1 MRAAVALAANAAE
14 PDVSD
19 MVRRPE
25 ASDATA
31 DDLARRVELLEA
43 LVKDLVL
50 TGAVARTPPRA
61 REAGAALRGGEGRWL
76 VVRVAGR
83 RLGLPLE
90 AVREVVRSAALEP
103 VPGGARALE
112 GLLDLRGESVEVV
125 DLRIALGAAPLD
137 DDLDA
142 RLVVTRSAL
151 EVGQRSVAFKVDE
164 AAGLIRVTAAD
175 VERPPELSSAEYL
188 VGVVRPEV
196 EGEPP
201 LLLLDPGRLVTALV
215 ERDDVASDLSPGA
228 PDDQRGDACTS
239 PG

>member
-1 MRAAVALAANAAE
+1 MRAAVALAANTAE

-19 MVRRPE
+19 VVRRLE
-25 ASDATA
+25 TSDATA

-50 TGAVARTPPRA
+50 TGAVARPPRA
-61 REAGAALRGGEGRWL
+61 REAVAALRGGEGRWL

-142 RLVVTRSAL
+142 RLVVTRSAV

-164 AAGLIRVTAAD
+164 AAGLTRVTAAD

-201 LLLLDPGRLVTALV
+201 LLLLDPGRLVAALV